1 MYVKNI
7 NGLRILYP
15 SIKGN
20 VIRSRITNIIYNEC
34 VPLSKND
41 LEEYYCEEKPLDKNI
56 NVLDK
61 LEISR
66 AKKLNDLDVRYSILK
81 SKIEQAKSL
90 EDLLE
95 IEIFK

>member
-15 SIKGN
+15 SVKGN
-20 VIRSRITNIIYNEC
+20 VIRSRITNMIYDEC

-56 NVLDK
+56 NV
-61 LEISR
+61 
-66 AKKLNDLDVRYSILK
+66 
-81 SKIEQAKSL
+81 
-90 EDLLE
+90 
-95 IEIFK
+95 